1 MSKKKV
7 SATDMQ
13 KMMSRLKSKSAK
25 AKRPAA
31 KSTTEDLIALK
42 KIKLLQSGEVG
53 KSKKSTTT
61 ARSNIASKINLNA
74 DQMHTS
80 AKKVAK
86 VAAETGIT
94 ASFFDKEEDRIAN
107 KDLFNKPKDVAP
119 VPNELME
126 VEQEAD
132 DKERINKRL
141 LIQTKDGARVKGVG
155 IAKNLPQGFYDDK
168 TKDANIRGVETP
180 ADKAKREWNEFTMA
194 MNEETVKSNQMLE
207 EEDESFNFSK
217 DIDEVD
223 QQIAMFTKTK
233 SLADRVK
240 DLRKKREELRKKKQE
255 AAQDEEMS
263 SGSEDEVDWR
273 QQNIF

>member
-1 MSKKKV
+1 
-7 SATDMQ
+7 MQ

-42 KIKLLQSGEVG
+42 KIKLLQSGEAV
-53 KSKKSTTT
+53 KSKKSSTT

-74 DQMHTS
+74 DQMRTS
-80 AKKVAK
+80 AKKVPK
-86 VAAETGIT
+86 AAAQTGLT
-94 ASFFDKEEDRIAN
+94 ESFFDKEEDRIAN
-107 KDLFNKPKDVAP
+107 KDLFVKPAAPPVQDEPMDVA
-119 VPNELME
+119 
-126 VEQEAD
+126 QEAEE
-132 DKERINKRL
+132 KERINKRL
-141 LIQTKDGARVKGVG
+141 LIQTQDGAKVKGVG

-223 QQIAMFTKTK
+223 QQIAMFSKTK

-240 DLRKKREELRKKKQE
+240 DLRQKREELRKKKQE
-255 AAQDEEMS
+255 EAQDEEMS